1 MVLISVGASKITAGR
16 RGQTRRQQLAEAAR
30 SGGMVDEQIGPPCSN
45 NSCRHRPH
53 GASNRPLASTHAS
66 ASSLPPPVECRA
78 LTTPHSAQRPRPY
91 ETFSTL
97 HPVTT
102 RPSSTSA
109 AAPTRNRE

>member
-1 MVLISVGASKITAGR
+1 MSRQVVGAERVG
-16 RGQTRRQQLAEAAR
+16 QQLAKAAR
-30 SGGMVDEQIGPPCSN
+30 SGEVVNEQAGSAVFQQQLPAPPAGIN
-45 NSCRHRPH
+45 
-53 GASNRPLASTHAS
+53 NRPLASMHAS
-66 ASSLPPPVECRA
+66 ASSLPPPVECSA
-78 LTTPHSAQRPRPY
+78 LITPHSAHRPRPY